1 VITSLVLEKTFGAR
15 LEVLQHLG
23 MPVVVDDH
31 VLIPRSALFTEGR
44 HDLQSLPPDG
54 RTAAAET
61 TRAAS

>member
-1 VITSLVLEKTFGAR
+1 
-15 LEVLQHLG
+15 

-61 TRAAS
+61 ARAAS